1 MPRIEPIPMDQL
13 ADEPR
18 RIIEEGV
25 ADGTYATPVPLQIF
39 AYRTAQI
46 IQTNMARNAWGR
58 NSLLGGRILE
68 LIRIRSAQLGECQP
82 CMQSRKHDSIT
93 DEDVACLI
101 SPGHSDLTEQ
111 ERLAVEFLD
120 LLSADH
126 HAIDDET
133 YRRLGEVFTAAQIIE
148 LGFTCATTMG
158 PHRFIHTLDPFGTA
172 PPVIAFDPDQV
183 DTAYP
188 DTAEVA
194 EQARV

>member
-93 DEDVACLI
+93 DEDVACLV
-101 SPGHSDLTEQ
+101 SPGTSGLTDQ

-133 YRRLGEVFTAAQIIE
+133 YRRLGEVFTGAQIIE
-148 LGFTCATTMG
+148 LGFTCATSMG
-158 PHRFIHTLDPFGTA
+158 THRFIHTLDPFGTD
-172 PPVIAFDPDQV
+172 PPVITFDPDQV
-183 DTAYP
+183 DTARADSP
-188 DTAEVA
+188 IGRTEV
-194 EQARV
+194 